1 MKFDKFL
8 AFSDRELDKL
18 EKIWY
23 KKIKNVDGIIYDYKR
38 KELIKSY
45 IKDIKKLANRS
56 LKRL

>member
-8 AFSDRELDKL
+8 AFSYRELDKL
-18 EKIWY
+18 EEIWY

-45 IKDIKKLANRS
+45 IKDIKKIANRS

>member
-45 IKDIKKLANRS
+45 IKDIKKIANRS
-56 LKRL
+56 LKRF